1 MTVESL
7 VRELLKHPADA
18 EVWTFEAE
26 PKQVTKAEVR
36 SDAVGPFV
44 VLYVDDPTAD

>member
-1 MTVESL
+1 MTVG
-7 VRELLKHPADA
+7 ELRAALEELD
-18 EVWTFEAE
+18 ETLDVWTFEAE